1 MKQPSFTINVAKQDG
16 NTAQVHI
23 EPLEKGF
30 GHTLGNALRRIMLTD
45 LPGAAASHVQIDG
58 VNHQFTTLGGL
69 QQNIVDFILNLKQV
83 RFQLEGDQPIAV
95 KLNKKGQGEITAAD
109 FDCPTGVK
117 VTNPEHVLCSLT
129 SDKSKF
135 NAVIT
140 VAPGTGYAPAE
151 EHATKEI
158 GVIPLD
164 ASFSPVIHAAYTV
177 EATRVGRRTDLDKI
191 IFDIETDG
199 SITAQA
205 AIEES
210 ARILLAYLNQII
222 DPVIA
227 EVPAAVISTNPLL
240 DQSVEELEL
249 PTRITNAL
257 KKGGF
262 KKLSDFSVATKSDLM
277 KVKNLGEKTVNE
289 IIDSLKNKG
298 IKVE

>member
-1 MKQPSFTINVAKQDG
+1 MKQPTFIITVAKQDG
-16 NTAQVHI
+16 NAAQIHI

-30 GHTLGNALRRIMLTD
+30 GHTLGNALRRVMLSD
-45 LPGAAASHVQIDG
+45 LTGAAATHVQIDG

-69 QQNIVDFILNLKQV
+69 QQNIVDFILNMKQV
-83 RFQLEGDQPIAV
+83 RFQLDGSEAMTV
-95 KLNKKGQGEITAAD
+95 KLTKKGEGVITAGD
-109 FDCPTGVK
+109 IDCPAGVK
-117 VTNPEHVLCSLT
+117 VTNPELVLGTLT
-129 SDKSKF
+129 SDKAKL
-135 NAVIT
+135 NAIVT
-140 VAPGTGYAPAE
+140 VTPGTGYSPAE

-158 GVIPLD
+158 GVIPVD

-191 IFDIETDG
+191 IFDIETNG
-199 SITAQA
+199 AITAQA
-205 AIEES
+205 AIEEA
-210 ARILLAYLNQII
+210 ARILLAYFNQII

-227 EVPAAVISTNPLL
+227 EAPATVISTNPLL

-257 KKGGF
+257 KKGGY
-262 KKLSDFSVATKSDLM
+262 KKLSDFAVASKSDLM